1 MSIIDPMIAEFQHE
15 ASLTRKALERV
26 PDDKLDWKPHQKSM
40 SMGRLASH
48 LAEIPH
54 WLGAVLD
61 MDEFTMPEDYK
72 PFAAGSQAELLETFD
87 ANVTG
92 GVEAMT
98 GQPDDKLRAVW
109 KMTAGGKILV
119 EMPRVAA
126 LRGFIFNHAIH
137 HRAQLTVYLRLN
149 DIPVP
154 SIYGPSADE
163 KG

>member
-1 MSIIDPMIAEFQHE
+1 MNIIDPMIAEFQHE
-15 ASLTRKALERV
+15 ATLTRKALERV

-40 SMGRLASH
+40 SMGQLASH

-54 WLGAVLD
+54 WLGAVLET
-61 MDEFTMPEDYK
+61 DEFPMPENYK
-72 PFAAGSQAELLETFD
+72 PFAASNQAELLETFD
-87 ANVTG
+87 ANVSG

-98 GQPDDKLRAVW
+98 GQTNDKLMAVW
-109 KMTAGGKILV
+109 KMTAGGKVLV

-126 LRGFIFNHAIH
+126 VRGFILSHAIH

-163 KG
+163 KD